1 MKLFALCFLPRK
13 RLCIKAM
20 GWKEECNFPQPR
32 GALIPEKT
40 LMQFYHQTRTCESL
54 ARMRAERKTVFH
66 VHVQTNTNLK
76 QSEGNGRLKEFTT
89 CCQNWLIHNGNVVR
103 VVLREVWKE
112 PETINQSPGL
122 ILHQCLYCIC
132 RQHVCISS
140 RLWHLGTDSKSCRY
154 LKFPSNLPIFC
165 FSFTVKPLHSAQ
177 LSHLL
182 MRICLHN
189 IKDDL
194 VIFR

>member
-1 MKLFALCFLPRK
+1 
-13 RLCIKAM
+13 
-20 GWKEECNFPQPR
+20 
-32 GALIPEKT
+32 
-40 LMQFYHQTRTCESL
+40 MQFYHQTRTCESL

-112 PETINQSPGL
+112 PETINRSLGL

-154 LKFPSNLPIFC
+154 LKFPSNFPIFC
-165 FSFTVKPLHSAQ
+165 SSFTIKPLKSAQ

-182 MRICLHN
+182 MCTTKTCVCTISKMTLSSSGQMIRGRKYLYKSN
-189 IKDDL
+189 R
-194 VIFR
+194 V